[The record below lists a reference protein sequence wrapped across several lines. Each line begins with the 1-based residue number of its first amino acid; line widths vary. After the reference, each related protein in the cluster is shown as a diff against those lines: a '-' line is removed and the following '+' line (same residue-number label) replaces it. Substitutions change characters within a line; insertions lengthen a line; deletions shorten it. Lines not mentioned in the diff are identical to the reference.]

1 MPPRDFDREELDAL
15 EKERSVVSGP
25 SEPGPACVFD
35 TSIFEEI
42 ARLSTSSGQQ
52 YTLGNIGDAR
62 EGMGKVRRLLDS
74 IEQTLFY

>member
-1 MPPRDFDREELDAL
+1 MPPRDFDHEEPDASEREG
-15 EKERSVVSGP
+15 SVVSGP

-35 TSIFEEI
+35 QNAFEEI

-52 YTLGNIGDAR
+52 YKLGNIAKAR
-62 EGMGKVRRLLDS
+62 EGTGKLRKLLDS